1 MKRLLSF
8 CLTVLIMLGVFSCI
22 SFAADET
29 IMSVEYYSDGSY
41 GITSIKG
48 EFTPFAAKGS
58 TTKTKS
64 YQHYNSDDTLAWK
77 ASITATFTYNG
88 TTASCTDVSKST
100 TIYDSAWKCTASSCS
115 KSGATATGNFTF
127 KRYVLLVPVQTINK
141 TLTLTCDRNG
151 NVT

>member
-8 CLTVLIMLGVFSCI
+8 GLAVLVMLSAFSFV

-29 IMSVEYYSDGSY
+29 IMSVESFSDGSY
-41 GITSIKG
+41 GITSTKTV
-48 EFTPFAAKGS
+48 FALFAAKG
-58 TTKTKS
+58 TVTKTKT
-64 YQHYNSDDTLAWK
+64 YKFYDTSNNLDWT
-77 ASITATFTYNG
+77 ASITATFSYNG

-100 TIYDSAWKCTASSCS
+100 TIYDSAWKCTSSSCS

-127 KRYVLLVPVQTINK
+127 KRYVLLVPVQTVNK
-141 TLTLTCDRNG
+141 TLTLTCDPNG